1 MKMKYIS
8 KMKIVLY
15 KKNKK
20 CSKRRYKKTIL
31 YIYKYKKINKKK
43 NNNIKSKMKMKYISK
58 MKKVLYKKKQYNFI
72 K

>member
-20 CSKRRYKKTIL
+20 CSKRRYKKQY
-31 YIYKYKKINKKK
+31 YISI
-43 NNNIKSKMKMKYISK
+43 NIKK
-58 MKKVLYKKKQYNFI
+58 
-72 K
+72 